1 MDRSTGESFFCWAF
15 TGNYHNIISIC
26 VIGKGSPDITCILK
40 VAAVFIRYR
49 RVNEDDFAESI
60 CWIPTCMNLFFNGSN
75 LLIYSFVNGRLKRTV
90 VKKRIEIVTRNI
102 FDSEIFSTILRL
114 RKISLI

>member
-1 MDRSTGESFFCWAF
+1 LEQYPVNISRTRNGKGQIGMDRSTGESFFCWAF

-60 CWIPTCMNLFFNGSN
+60 RWIPTCMNLFFNGSN
-75 LLIYSFVNGRLKRTV
+75 LLIYSFVNRRWSARLW
-90 VKKRIEIVTRNI
+90 E
-102 FDSEIFSTILRL
+102 SEL
-114 RKISLI
+114 